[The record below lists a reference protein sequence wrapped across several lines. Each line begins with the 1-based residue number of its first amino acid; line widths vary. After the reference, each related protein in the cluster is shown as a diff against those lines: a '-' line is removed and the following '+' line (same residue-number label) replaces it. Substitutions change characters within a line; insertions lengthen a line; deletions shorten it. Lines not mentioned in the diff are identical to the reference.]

1 MSARAYLAAAG
12 LALAVILLGAAPVAA
27 QDAPPAAPPAA
38 KKKAEELR
46 GPAAE
51 AARAAAGTEVPA
63 PDDEEVGISGD
74 ATASAPAPRAPSAPS
89 ASPPRPIGQTS
100 RLGRVALP
108 TKTDPK
114 TGRPVV
120 SISNADL
127 ERLYGN
133 SVVPVSSS
141 ARSAEPPPTSALR
154 DDGSALAPD
163 IDADG
168 GGGGT
173 AAKAARAAE
182 LDAELKRLND
192 NARSMANPLLPPP
205 KLSDA
210 EKAALDGKNNKERLE
225 LTRERI
231 QELQQEKARLE
242 SSPSG
247 EEPSGR

>member
-12 LALAVILLGAAPVAA
+12 LALAVIFLGAAPAAA
-27 QDAPPAAPPAA
+27 QDAPPAAPPAP

-51 AARAAAGTEVPA
+51 AARAAAGTEALA

-74 ATASAPAPRAPSAPS
+74 ATASVPAPRAPSAPS

-100 RLGRVALP
+100 RLGKVALP
-108 TKTDPK
+108 TKIDPK

-163 IDADG
+163 DDAG
-168 GGGGT
+168 GGGA
-173 AAKAARAAE
+173 AAKASRTAE

-192 NARSMANPLLPPP
+192 NARSIANPFLPPP

-210 EKAALDGKNNKERLE
+210 EKAAMDGKDNKERLD

-242 SSPSG
+242 SSSSG
-247 EEPSGR
+247 EESSGR

>member
-12 LALAVILLGAAPVAA
+12 LALAMIFLGPAPAVA
-27 QDAPPAAPPAA
+27 QDAPPAAPAA
-38 KKKAEELR
+38 PKKKAEELR

-51 AARAAAGTEVPA
+51 AARSATGTEALA

-74 ATASAPAPRAPSAPS
+74 ATASAPAPRTPAAPS

-100 RLGRVALP
+100 RLGKVALP
-108 TKTDPK
+108 TRIDPK
-114 TGRPVV
+114 TGQPVV

-127 ERLYGN
+127 ERLYGS

-141 ARSAEPPPTSALR
+141 ARSAEPTSTSALR
-154 DDGSALAPD
+154 DDGTTLSPD
-163 IDADG
+163 DAG
-168 GGGGT
+168 GGGAGSK
-173 AAKAARAAE
+173 AASAARAAE

-205 KLSDA
+205 KLTDA
-210 EKAALDGKNNKERLE
+210 EKAALDGKNNKERLD